1 MPARASTRSI
11 RHIMKKKSQ
20 DKLNILT
27 FATHERYEETLC
39 KTGHNFYSLRVGK
52 EWDET
57 YAPIPSNY
65 HIIDSIPEHLDID
78 LVLSHT
84 SDNRIQ
90 VAHDI
95 LTGTRGMKGQL
106 TCPIIMH
113 CHVLPDVRFNVNEQ
127 VENFLSIP
135 VDHNSFISQFNRDQ
149 WGFSN
154 RHCSVIPHGIDVKH
168 WSSLDGMASSRR
180 GAYCISAVN
189 EFPSRDW
196 CCGFKLWQ
204 EIAKD
209 VSCRVVGKCTGK
221 HAGFSSPAEN
231 KDDLRRIYKNAS
243 LYLNT
248 SLHSPVPTSLME
260 AMACGIPVVSTETC
274 MIPEIIEHG
283 VNGFMSNDPE
293 ELKSY
298 CKLIIENKDLSYEMG
313 RKAQN
318 TIKSRFGVDRFVDRW
333 DDMFYKVI
341 GDFRI

>member
-135 VDHNSFISQFNRDQ
+135 VDHNSFISQFNRDR

-154 RHCSVIPHGIDVKH
+154 RHCSVIPCLLYT
-168 WSSLDGMASSRR
+168 S
-180 GAYCISAVN
+180 
-189 EFPSRDW
+189 PSPRD
-196 CCGFKLWQ
+196 
-204 EIAKD
+204 
-209 VSCRVVGKCTGK
+209 S
-221 HAGFSSPAEN
+221 
-231 KDDLRRIYKNAS
+231 
-243 LYLNT
+243 
-248 SLHSPVPTSLME
+248 
-260 AMACGIPVVSTETC
+260 
-274 MIPEIIEHG
+274 
-283 VNGFMSNDPE
+283 
-293 ELKSY
+293 
-298 CKLIIENKDLSYEMG
+298 
-313 RKAQN
+313 
-318 TIKSRFGVDRFVDRW
+318 
-333 DDMFYKVI
+333 
-341 GDFRI
+341 